1 MGNLP
6 GGRVGSHKGLR
17 GSSWLVGGA
26 GKELLNG
33 LSRFKQNKRGERK
46 FGNTSEVEFIRPGK

>member
-1 MGNLP
+1 M
-6 GGRVGSHKGLR
+6 GSHKGLR

-33 LSRFKQNKRGERK
+33 LRFKQNKRGERK
-46 FGNTSEVEFIRPGK
+46 FGDTSEVEFIRPGK